1 MNASIWQGPS
11 GPLIG
16 HISLG
21 VLSKLKPRASSALVE
36 TVYGMDEGTIGP
48 LWARNT
54 PSDNEIRTAH
64 GRICIFILLEADR
77 TSIPSIVSHG
87 RTMNVVVV
95 DIPPS
100 RKVAPKRRPRRIS
113 PVKSRPRH
121 LAGSSPARGWERTRE
136 RFLNGQSCPYF
147 KRKLLCTAVTLE
159 SAMAAEASMGES
171 RPSAATGMP
180 TRSEEHTSEL

>member
-16 HISLG
+16 HIFLG
-21 VLSKLKPRASSALVE
+21 VLVELKPRASSALVE

-54 PSDNEIRTAH
+54 PSANEIRTAH
-64 GRICIFILLEADR
+64 GRIRIFILLEADR

-95 DIPPS
+95 DIRDYRKRPLVAWRRRLPKLHHDDWGSFRLQFSPLRRQLREGCRDRRVSEVAWPS
-100 RKVAPKRRPRRIS
+100 PHRHVVRARGSNLRS
-113 PVKSRPRH
+113 AGQTTSRPPRH
-121 LAGSSPARGWERTRE
+121 
-136 RFLNGQSCPYF
+136 
-147 KRKLLCTAVTLE
+147 
-159 SAMAAEASMGES
+159 
-171 RPSAATGMP
+171 
-180 TRSEEHTSEL
+180 

>member
-16 HISLG
+16 HIFLG

-54 PSDNEIRTAH
+54 PSANEIRTAH

-77 TSIPSIVSHG
+77 TSIPSPSIVSHG

-95 DIPPS
+95 DIRRY
-100 RKVAPKRRPRRIS
+100 RKVGN
-113 PVKSRPRH
+113 
-121 LAGSSPARGWERTRE
+121 LDGSQKPLRGLDR
-136 RFLNGQSCPYF
+136 
-147 KRKLLCTAVTLE
+147 
-159 SAMAAEASMGES
+159 
-171 RPSAATGMP
+171 
-180 TRSEEHTSEL
+180 

>member
-16 HISLG
+16 HIFLG

-54 PSDNEIRTAH
+54 PSANEIRTAH

-95 DIPPS
+95 DI
-100 RKVAPKRRPRRIS
+100 RRFWKLHRSGPVWARQFPETPLFVHCLLAEYRTTRTTEFVRTPRI
-113 PVKSRPRH
+113 KIYN
-121 LAGSSPARGWERTRE
+121 
-136 RFLNGQSCPYF
+136 FN
-147 KRKLLCTAVTLE
+147 
-159 SAMAAEASMGES
+159 
-171 RPSAATGMP
+171 
-180 TRSEEHTSEL
+180 RSEVAHHEGGQ

>member
-95 DIPPS
+95 DIPSSWRMDRRGPEVVFWETEPIPPLTRRS
-100 RKVAPKRRPRRIS
+100 RPLGLSAPARHKRWVAVKLRFSPPETS
-113 PVKSRPRH
+113 PVFRSDELVRSPKKH
-121 LAGSSPARGWERTRE
+121 LA
-136 RFLNGQSCPYF
+136 
-147 KRKLLCTAVTLE
+147 
-159 SAMAAEASMGES
+159 
-171 RPSAATGMP
+171 
-180 TRSEEHTSEL
+180 TRSEEHTSELQSLRHLVCRL

>member
-16 HISLG
+16 HIFLG

-54 PSDNEIRTAH
+54 PSANEIRTAH

-95 DIPPS
+95 DIRRYRTFARLGGPTERGNCRP
-100 RKVAPKRRPRRIS
+100 AP
-113 PVKSRPRH
+113 
-121 LAGSSPARGWERTRE
+121 
-136 RFLNGQSCPYF
+136 
-147 KRKLLCTAVTLE
+147 
-159 SAMAAEASMGES
+159 
-171 RPSAATGMP
+171 
-180 TRSEEHTSEL
+180 

>member
-54 PSDNEIRTAH
+54 PSANEIRTAH

-95 DIPPS
+95 DI
-100 RKVAPKRRPRRIS
+100 RRYRT
-113 PVKSRPRH
+113 
-121 LAGSSPARGWERTRE
+121 LACLG
-136 RFLNGQSCPYF
+136 
-147 KRKLLCTAVTLE
+147 
-159 SAMAAEASMGES
+159 AAEMGN
-171 RPSAATGMP
+171 RGFLLVNAVP
-180 TRSEEHTSEL
+180 RSEEHTSELQ

>member
-16 HISLG
+16 HIFLG

-54 PSDNEIRTAH
+54 PSANEIRTAH

-95 DIPPS
+95 DI
-100 RKVAPKRRPRRIS
+100 RDYRRLTQKAVLGEGYS
-113 PVKSRPRH
+113 NRPGH
-121 LAGSSPARGWERTRE
+121 SCCEILQQTAE
-136 RFLNGQSCPYF
+136 NSCPVRRRF
-147 KRKLLCTAVTLE
+147 GQICPNIR
-159 SAMAAEASMGES
+159 
-171 RPSAATGMP
+171 
-180 TRSEEHTSEL
+180 